1 MAATTVEGG
10 IRPDFRKG
18 VRGGSHQGSYLAD
31 ADGTRLGKPATAG
44 SSKEGVP
51 LMGPEGSPPNGRTKL
66 AGSAGRGRI
75 DYKWMVLSVTT
86 LGALLAAIDSS
97 IVILA
102 LPSIMTDLST
112 NLVTAIW
119 VLIGYILMNTVF
131 LITFGRLADLFGRVR
146 MYNLGFLVF
155 TGGSVLCAF
164 ARTGPE
170 LVVFRLL
177 QGVGGAMLMANGMAL
192 ITEAFPPRERGRA
205 MGINAITWAL
215 GNIIGPV
222 LGGLILGVASWRFI
236 FLINLP
242 VGLAGTVWGFLALH
256 EMEKTLLKEKVDLP
270 GAALFS
276 LAITALLL
284 VLTQSI
290 GWGWFSPPIIGL
302 TALFL
307 AAGAAFWFW
316 ERGNSQPVL
325 DLKLFQSR
333 VFSFS
338 TFAAV
343 LQSLAMFSV
352 LFLMVFY
359 LQGVKGESP
368 IRAAL
373 AILPMPVVQSV
384 LGPVGGY
391 VSDLRGARWP
401 ATAGLVLQGLATFV
415 LSFLTPLSGYAPF
428 LTGIIL
434 MGLGGGLF
442 WSPNT
447 SAVMGAAPR
456 LRLGV
461 ASATLA
467 TLRQCG
473 MVVSFALALAVA
485 AASMPFAVMAKVFLG
500 TAGSLGSGVM
510 AAFSQGMDQAL
521 RVSTLIVLAAALLTW
536 LANDRAEN
544 RRGRA

>member
-1 MAATTVEGG
+1 
-10 IRPDFRKG
+10 
-18 VRGGSHQGSYLAD
+18 
-31 ADGTRLGKPATAG
+31 
-44 SSKEGVP
+44 
-51 LMGPEGSPPNGRTKL
+51 MGPQAAPPDGRVKL
-66 AGSAGRGRI
+66 AGAAGRGRI

-102 LPSIMTDLST
+102 LPSIMTDLRA
-112 NLVTAIW
+112 NMVTAIW

-164 ARTGPE
+164 ARTGSE
-170 LVVFRLL
+170 LVLFRLL

-192 ITEAFPPRERGRA
+192 ITEVFPPQERGRA

-215 GNIIGPV
+215 GNIVGPV
-222 LGGLILGVASWRFI
+222 LGGLILSMASWRYI

-242 VGLAGTVWGFLALH
+242 VGLAGTLWGYLALH
-256 EMEKTLLKEKVDLP
+256 EMEKRRLKEKLDVP

-276 LAITALLL
+276 VAVTALLL

-290 GWGWFSPPIIGL
+290 GWGWLSPPILGL
-302 TALFL
+302 VALFL
-307 AAGAAFWFW
+307 AAGAVFWFW
-316 ERGNSQPVL
+316 EKGKAQALL
-325 DLKLFQSR
+325 DLTLFQNR
-333 VFSFS
+333 VFSLS

-352 LFLMVFY
+352 LFLMVFF

-384 LGPVGGY
+384 LGPLGGY
-391 VSDLRGARWP
+391 VSDLVGAKWP

-415 LSFLTPLSGYAPF
+415 LSHLAPGSGYDLF
-428 LTGIIL
+428 LAGIVL

-447 SAVMGAAPR
+447 SAVMGSAPR

-485 AASMPFAVMAKVFLG
+485 AHSMPFDVMAEVFLG
-500 TAGSLGSGVM
+500 TAGTLGAPVM
-510 AAFSQGMDQAL
+510 AAFSLGMDQAL
-521 RVSTLIVLAAALLTW
+521 RVSTFIVFVAALFTW
-536 LANDRAEN
+536 LANDR
-544 RRGRA
+544 GRAGRSRKAV